1 MALRIK
7 KNDTVM
13 VLTGKDRGKR
23 GKILSVFPEKQRVI
37 VEGVNLVKRHTR
49 PNQQNQQG
57 GIVSR
62 EAPLHIS
69 NVNLYCPRCQRGV
82 RFGSRILED
91 GSKIRYCRKCEEAL

>member
-1 MALRIK
+1 MTLRIK

-23 GKILSVFPEKQRVI
+23 GKVLSVFPEKQRVI

-69 NVNLYCPRCQRGV
+69 NVNLYCHRCQRGV

>member
-23 GKILSVFPEKQRVI
+23 GKVLSVFPEKQRVI

>member
-1 MALRIK
+1 MTLRIK

-23 GKILSVFPEKQRVI
+23 GKVLSVFPEKQRVI

-62 EAPLHIS
+62 EALLHIS